1 VSVTVER
8 VAGIAE
14 ERRARA
20 GERLLACEG
29 LFHLYMLEGREVVA
43 LQGVDFGVDWGEMVA
58 LLGPSG
64 SGKSTMLAIL
74 GGLERPSAGRVVL
87 DGIDVSRL
95 SEAQLTVLRR
105 RRLGFV
111 WQGAARNLLP
121 HASAWENLDLPMVLA
136 GLPAGRRRRRAKV
149 LLDAVDLGAQ
159 RGKPI
164 RALSGGEQQRLAV
177 AVALANNPPLLLAD
191 EPTSQ
196 LDRAN
201 VRRVV
206 ELLKEAREDL
216 GTTVVV
222 VTHDAEVA
230 AAMDRTV
237 TIRDGRVSAEGRGG
251 AEYAVVGPTGSLH
264 LPAHALEVLPPGS
277 RVVVE
282 VGGDQVVLKPT
293 DDTGG
298 SGGLKPGPPAG
309 SGARGGA
316 AVTSLAADR
325 LVARRGGRNVV
336 DGVSLEVHDGQV
348 VGLVGPSG
356 SGKSTT
362 LLLLAGL
369 EPPDAGVVRLD
380 GEDLAGLGQAG
391 RQALRRDRVALVF
404 QGYGLLSLLTAREN
418 VELPFRV
425 ARRDPAAAAT
435 AATRWLGLL
444 GLGDRADQRTDQ
456 LSGGERQRVALAR
469 ALAVEPAVLL
479 VDEPTAELDEENRD
493 RAVGL
498 LRDAADRGA
507 AVVVATHDPEVVDLC
522 DRVVRLVDGRPVELT
537 PGEVGGPVA

>member
-1 VSVTVER
+1 VSVTER
-8 VAGIAE
+8 AE
-14 ERRARA
+14 ERRSRT

-29 LFHLYMLEGREVVA
+29 LFHLYVLEGREVVA
-43 LQGVDFGVDWGEMVA
+43 LQGVDFGVDWCGMVA

-87 DGIDVSRL
+87 DGIDVARL
-95 SEAQLTVLRR
+95 SEAQLTMLRR

-121 HASAWENLDLPMVLA
+121 HASAAENLDLPMSLA

-149 LLDAVDLGAQ
+149 LLEAVDLGDAA
-159 RGKPI
+159 GKPI

-206 ELLKEAREDL
+206 ELLKEARDDL

-264 LPAHALEVLPPGS
+264 LPAHALDVLPPGA
-277 RVVVE
+277 RVAVE
-282 VGGDQVVLKPT
+282 VEGDRVVLKPT
-293 DDTGG
+293 NGEG
-298 SGGLKPGPPAG
+298 S
-309 SGARGGA
+309 
-316 AVTSLAADR
+316 
-325 LVARRGGRNVV
+325 
-336 DGVSLEVHDGQV
+336 
-348 VGLVGPSG
+348 
-356 SGKSTT
+356 
-362 LLLLAGL
+362 
-369 EPPDAGVVRLD
+369 
-380 GEDLAGLGQAG
+380 
-391 RQALRRDRVALVF
+391 
-404 QGYGLLSLLTAREN
+404 
-418 VELPFRV
+418 
-425 ARRDPAAAAT
+425 
-435 AATRWLGLL
+435 
-444 GLGDRADQRTDQ
+444 
-456 LSGGERQRVALAR
+456 
-469 ALAVEPAVLL
+469 
-479 VDEPTAELDEENRD
+479 
-493 RAVGL
+493 
-498 LRDAADRGA
+498 RGA
-507 AVVVATHDPEVVDLC
+507 HA
-522 DRVVRLVDGRPVELT
+522 
-537 PGEVGGPVA
+537 

>member
-1 VSVTVER
+1 VSVLMDQVQGVAER
-8 VAGIAE
+8 
-14 ERRARA
+14 RRARA
-20 GERLLACEG
+20 GERLLAGDG
-29 LFHLYMLEGREVVA
+29 LFHLYLLEGREVVA

-87 DGIDVSRL
+87 DGIDVTRL
-95 SEAQLTVLRR
+95 SEAQLTLLRR

-121 HASAWENLDLPMVLA
+121 YATAAENLDLPMVLA
-136 GLPAGRRRRRAKV
+136 GLPAARRRRRASV
-149 LLDAVDLGAQ
+149 LLEAVDLGAQ

-206 ELLKEAREDL
+206 ELLKEARDDL

-264 LPAHALEVLPPGS
+264 LPAQALDVLPPGA

-282 VGGDQVVLKPT
+282 VEGGQVVLRPT
-293 DDTGG
+293 DGE
-298 SGGLKPGPPAG
+298 AG
-309 SGARGGA
+309 
-316 AVTSLAADR
+316 
-325 LVARRGGRNVV
+325 
-336 DGVSLEVHDGQV
+336 
-348 VGLVGPSG
+348 
-356 SGKSTT
+356 
-362 LLLLAGL
+362 AG
-369 EPPDAGVVRLD
+369 E
-380 GEDLAGLGQAG
+380 
-391 RQALRRDRVALVF
+391 
-404 QGYGLLSLLTAREN
+404 
-418 VELPFRV
+418 
-425 ARRDPAAAAT
+425 
-435 AATRWLGLL
+435 TR
-444 GLGDRADQRTDQ
+444 
-456 LSGGERQRVALAR
+456 
-469 ALAVEPAVLL
+469 P
-479 VDEPTAELDEENRD
+479 
-493 RAVGL
+493 
-498 LRDAADRGA
+498 
-507 AVVVATHDPEVVDLC
+507 
-522 DRVVRLVDGRPVELT
+522 
-537 PGEVGGPVA
+537 